1 MADQDNPKPKLKR
14 STLLWIL
21 PVIFVPTVLYMF
33 VSKGSDLGQK
43 QANEQVQAKA
53 DKEKAERMSAR
64 VVNPAGDSAKDAEEA
79 LTKAKRSVDG
89 VTNNQTTLPP
99 RPSLDTNAD
108 AMVLTRMAEARA
120 MIGSTLPPD
129 EKQSTGLT
137 SSNKTSD
144 AGSFVVY
151 SAPMKDGMIPRAADS
166 VKEAATLSDK
176 EPKPAPKPFLSSNND
191 KVVNATG
198 VVTATRID
206 GTHWIAAGTV
216 VRAVLLNAVDTR
228 IPGQVT
234 ARTTEPIYDSRY
246 GRNEVIPAGST
257 LIGQYDSKITNGQVR
272 VLMAF
277 DSLITPSG
285 GVVALN
291 GIRASDALGRIGV
304 EGELH
309 THFWQRMGIATM
321 LALEAVGMEKLS
333 NRSTVVNS
341 STGTSTTTDMSAGA
355 QIIAD
360 AAKAEIAARTSLG
373 PNITMEEGRKI
384 SVITTGNIEIP
395 PVATKR

>member
-1 MADQDNPKPKLKR
+1 MTTKDQDSPKLKLNR
-14 STLLWIL
+14 STLLWVLPAIL
-21 PVIFVPTVLYMF
+21 IPLVLYMF
-33 VSKGSDLGQK
+33 VIKGSDLGQK
-43 QANEQVQAKA
+43 EANEQMKEKV
-53 DKEKAERMSAR
+53 DKEKADRMSAR
-64 VVNPAGDSAKDAEEA
+64 VVNPEGAAAKSAEEA
-79 LTKAKRSVDG
+79 ERIAKSESGNQLTM
-89 VTNNQTTLPP
+89 LPP
-99 RPSLDTNAD
+99 PPEVVASSDRVRLAGMEDARSL
-108 AMVLTRMAEARA
+108 
-120 MIGSTLPPD
+120 ISSTLPAD

-137 SSNKTSD
+137 GSNKTSD

-151 SAPMKDGMIPRAADS
+151 SAPVKEGVIPRAADS
-166 VKEAATLSDK
+166 VKDAVTLSEK
-176 EPKPAPKPFLSSNND
+176 ESNLAPKPFLSSNND
-191 KVVNATG
+191 KVTNAVD

-333 NRSTVVNS
+333 DRSTVVDS
-341 STGTSTTTDMSAGA
+341 ASGTTTSTDMSAGA

-360 AAKAEIAARTSLG
+360 AAKAEIAARSSLG

-384 SVITTGNIEIP
+384 SIITTGNIEIP